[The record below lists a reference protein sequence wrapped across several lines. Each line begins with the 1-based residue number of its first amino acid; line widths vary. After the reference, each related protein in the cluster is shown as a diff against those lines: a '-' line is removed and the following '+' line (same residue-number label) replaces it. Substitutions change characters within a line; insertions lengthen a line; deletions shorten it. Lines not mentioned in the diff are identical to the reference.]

1 MSTNNPDNA
10 MNRLYRTRWFMPAFC
25 VLLAALM
32 FAAFAIGGD
41 AASGAYS
48 AAVLL
53 FVGAVFYFG
62 ARRSETLAGLGGPGR
77 DERWERIDVHAT
89 ALTGMRA
96 DPRDHRRLAGR
107 DRAGQGRQPVRGSSA
122 RSAGSRTSSPSR
134 SCAGAP
140 RAGL

>member
-25 VLLAALM
+25 VLFAALF

-53 FVGAVFYFG
+53 FIGAVFYFG

-77 DERWERIDVHAT
+77 DERWAMIDLRAT
-89 ALTGMRA
+89 GFAGLVLILALIGA
-96 DPRDHRRLAGR
+96 WLYEIANGR
-107 DRAGQGRQPVRGSSA
+107 DGNPYGLLCAVAGIAYLIAVVAQRVRG
-122 RSAGSRTSSPSR
+122 
-134 SCAGAP
+134 
-140 RAGL
+140 